1 MSFRNTLW
9 LFCLA
14 LLGLRQ
20 ACRPDVVKK
29 EAANLFFDLEAFF
42 QSEAERLASQ
52 QKVDKKIT
60 MNGVTEQQQES
71 DWNAAEELKGFKD
84 LHINRPAWRDQY
96 LVDSLRG
103 TNGEITGLRY
113 VAVDSTMRIREVE
126 VDWADGAV
134 SEIRVEKHMKNL
146 IVFFH
151 QTLLYRPGQGYSI
164 WRAQKVPLKKKSE
177 MVVEVEF

>member
-1 MSFRNTLW
+1 MSFRNKLGFI
-9 LFCLA
+9 LLA
-14 LLGLRQ
+14 LLCLGFG
-20 ACRPDVVKK
+20 CRPDVVKK
-29 EAANLFFDLEAFF
+29 EAANPFFDLEAFF

-60 MNGVTEQQQES
+60 MNGATEERQES
-71 DWNAAEELKGFKD
+71 NWNAAEELKGFKD

-96 LVDSLRG
+96 QVDSIRG
-103 TNGEITGLRY
+103 ANGEITGLRY
-113 VAVDSTMRIREVE
+113 MAVDSTLRIRELE
-126 VDWADGAV
+126 VDWVDGAI

-151 QTLLYRPGQGYSI
+151 QTLRYRPGEGYSI